1 MEIEAED
8 AVPAPSAGKC
18 QQSSDVRK
26 HEVSTLPDG
35 DTAYRIEAAFRRRQ
49 KSWEQEFL
57 LDPQQPRLGSWL
69 LGQRVSSRC
78 FQLVCLA
85 CRAFEGQKTTD
96 GVQLAKN
103 SNQSCGL
110 WAKGRVISSTKDL
123 RKWLAQKHAQAPE
136 HLRATL
142 HFLSYGDKA
151 QVEGEE
157 PNLQNAPPVSQ
168 LMDIW
173 KSMHKGLS
181 CRAVANDMKD
191 VGRHKMERISSCLH
205 EAVLNHERERLHQVR
220 VMALHQDVRKGILQ
234 MRYTACLA
242 DWSVASGLLGLDL
255 QPGTLS
261 QELAQASKRIL
272 ERFCT
277 KDGSTDNSLFQ
288 QLSAAVELLDA
299 DGASDEQRCLRLL
312 GQNFFTNVKICIKD
326 PTHCARRLATSP
338 WAADPTLSQIHAMYI
353 SGPDSMTNLIQRSP
367 DLRTM
372 FQANNGKLDVD
383 ELPLAAGTLSKMKAM
398 DYAAHRFE
406 SSCKPLCRFVLLFDS
421 IWLTAIDIS
430 IKRSGSAPG
439 QRATQFLQDAS
450 EESLLQLAMLADAS
464 LQNLELVRFYDAESW
479 LLLCQKVVVIE
490 LMKSLMG

>member
-1 MEIEAED
+1 MEFETE
-8 AVPAPSAGKC
+8 VSLPAPSAGKC
-18 QQSSDVRK
+18 QQSSKVKGKR
-26 HEVSTLPDG
+26 ESGLPDTE
-35 DTAYRIEAAFRRRQ
+35 TADRIEAAFRQRQ
-49 KSWEQEFL
+49 HSWEKEFL
-57 LDPQQPRLGSWL
+57 LDPQQPCLGSWL
-69 LGQRVSSRC
+69 LGQRVSSGC

-85 CRAFEGQKTTD
+85 CRAYEGQKTID
-96 GVQLAKN
+96 EAKVGKRV
-103 SNQSCGL
+103 NQSSVVWG
-110 WAKGRVISSTKDL
+110 KGRVINSTQDL

-142 HFLSYGDKA
+142 HFLSYGNKA
-151 QVEGEE
+151 KAEGEE
-157 PNLQNAPPVSQ
+157 PNLENAPPVSQ
-168 LMDIW
+168 FMDIW
-173 KSMHKGLS
+173 NSMHKGLS

-191 VGRHKMERISSCLH
+191 FGRHKMERVASCLH
-205 EAVLNHERERLHQVR
+205 EAVLKHERDRLQQVR
-220 VMALHQDVRKGILQ
+220 VMALHQDVRKGVLQ

-255 QPGTLS
+255 RPGTLS
-261 QELAQASKRIL
+261 QELAEASHRIL
-272 ERFCT
+272 ERFCARN
-277 KDGSTDNSLFQ
+277 GSVDHGFLQ

-312 GQNFFTNVKICIKD
+312 GQNFFTNVKMCIKD

-338 WAADPTLSQIHAMYI
+338 WAADPTLSQVHAMYI
-353 SGPDSMTNLIQRSP
+353 SGPDSMTNLIQHSP

-372 FQANNGKLDVD
+372 FQGNNGKLDVD
-383 ELPLAAGTLSKMKAM
+383 ELPLAAGTLAKMKAM

-439 QRATQFLQDAS
+439 HRATQFLQDAS

-464 LQNLELVRFYDAESW
+464 LQNMELVRFYDAETW
-479 LLLCQKVVVIE
+479 PLLN
-490 LMKSLMG
+490 